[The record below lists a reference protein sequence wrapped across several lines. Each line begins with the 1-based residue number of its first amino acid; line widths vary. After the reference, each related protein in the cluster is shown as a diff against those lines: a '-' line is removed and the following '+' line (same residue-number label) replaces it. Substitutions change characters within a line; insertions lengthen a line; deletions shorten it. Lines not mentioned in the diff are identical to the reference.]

1 MNSRFKRLFHHNT
14 PKGGGKGGS
23 SKLGPVMYIMARAI
37 LWRYGHMDGLFEH
50 LGHTNDIDVKYGDV
64 KIIPKIVQGVTD
76 VETKSFAETILRFG
90 TFVDSFGFDDNGTL
104 LNDIDEHD
112 EVLI

>member
-1 MNSRFKRLFHHNT
+1 
-14 PKGGGKGGS
+14 
-23 SKLGPVMYIMARAI
+23 MYTMARAM
-37 LWRYGHMDGLFEH
+37 LWQYGRLDGLFE
-50 LGHTNDIDVKYGDV
+50 LIGHTNGIDVKYGDV
-64 KIIPKIVQGVTD
+64 KRIPKIVQGVTD

-90 TFVDSFGFDDNGTL
+90 TFVDSFGFDNNGTS